1 MALSTIGCPRYASHG
16 MASSELT
23 SPKGRRNDGYD
34 AEGHLGSLRLRRPVV
49 RTPAMTSRVDTVVWD
64 LGAVVIDW
72 DPRYLYRQLLSDD
85 AAVEAFL
92 SEVCTP
98 AWHHRHDEG
107 RPIAEG
113 VAELAETHPEHAAL
127 IRAYLD
133 RWDEMFAGEIEGS
146 VALIDALDAVGVPQ
160 YGLTNWPAEM
170 FPRALARFPSLR
182 VLRGVVVSGEE
193 RVAKP
198 SPVVFRRLLDRFGL
212 DPSSCLFVDD
222 APRNVEAAA
231 GLGFAVHRFTT
242 PAAFRA
248 RLVEEGLLPG
258 RRQPG
263 GGC

>member
-1 MALSTIGCPRYASHG
+1 M
-16 MASSELT
+16 
-23 SPKGRRNDGYD
+23 
-34 AEGHLGSLRLRRPVV
+34 
-49 RTPAMTSRVDTVVWD
+49 TPRVDTVVWD

-72 DPRYLYRQLLSDD
+72 DPRYLYRQLLPDD
-85 AAVEAFL
+85 TAVEAFL
-92 SEVCTP
+92 GEVCTP

-113 VAELAETHPEHAAL
+113 VAELAEAHPEHATL

-146 VALIDALDAVGVPQ
+146 VALMDALDAVGVPQ

-193 RVAKP
+193 GVAKP
-198 SPVVFRRLLDRFGL
+198 SPEVFRRLLDRFGL
-212 DPSSCLFVDD
+212 DVSTCLFVDD
-222 APRNVEAAA
+222 SPRNVEAAA
-231 GLGFAVHRFTT
+231 SLGFAVERFTT

-248 RLVEEGLLPG
+248 RLVEEGLLPADADRG
-258 RRQPG
+258 AVVSIPATSRRRRRPTKEEG
-263 GGC
+263 YP